1 MRLLIPCIAMLCT
14 LLFSV
19 SVMLLAVPLCLAV
32 VAGAVLLAVVVV
44 VAVVVLPLVLAV
56 AGHHHLAVL
65 AVHLAL
71 QAGPEGGGLVRSLP
85 PANRWVVMHV
95 PEVGGG
101 NCNHVPVKKGRW
113 QF

>member
-1 MRLLIPCIAMLCT
+1 M
-14 LLFSV
+14 
-19 SVMLLAVPLCLAV
+19 MLLAVPLGLAV

-85 PANRWVVMHV
+85 PTNRWVVMHV

>member
-1 MRLLIPCIAMLCT
+1 MHRCAHNPPQVSIA
-14 LLFSV
+14 
-19 SVMLLAVPLCLAV
+19 VMLLAVPLRLAV
-32 VAGAVLLAVVVV
+32 VTGAVLLAVVVV

-71 QAGPEGGGLVRSLP
+71 QARPEGRGLVRSLP

-95 PEVGGG
+95 PVVGGG
-101 NCNHVPVKKGRW
+101 NSYRGGKKKGRW

>member
-32 VAGAVLLAVVVV
+32 VAGAVLLAVVV

-95 PEVGGG
+95 PEVGRG
-101 NCNHVPVKKGRW
+101 
-113 QF
+113 QL